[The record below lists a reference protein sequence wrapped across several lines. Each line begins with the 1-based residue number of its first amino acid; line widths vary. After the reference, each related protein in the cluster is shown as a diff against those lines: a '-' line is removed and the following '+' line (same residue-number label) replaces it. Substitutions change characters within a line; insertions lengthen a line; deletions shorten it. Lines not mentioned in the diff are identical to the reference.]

1 MPPTQLDSLIQ
12 EHDRAIPRRDV
23 VVHPGRRGIAMS
35 IDPNS
40 DDEVYE
46 INEIDDSLTDVIKL
60 TRTKEASV
68 TQTEQMVGH
77 KKKKIVSLKK
87 MIGS

>member
-1 MPPTQLDSLIQ
+1 MPPAQLDSLIQ

-23 VVHPGRRGIAMS
+23 VVRPGRRGIAMS

-68 TQTEQMVGH
+68 TQT
-77 KKKKIVSLKK
+77 K
-87 MIGS
+87 